1 MGNETNQV
9 VAKTTLAEKSE
20 GKTQSSHIKTADE
33 IEVAKLEIERERLE
47 LQKAIDTSKL
57 EFEKLKLEREHKFW
71 NRNSGVLI
79 TGLIS
84 FAAVMVS
91 VGQVWST
98 SIIQNR
104 QMQIAEFQKNREIE
118 MIDRQKEK
126 ELSLL
131 DEKNRRE
138 WNLSAAKFVADNRK
152 VLFEGSPQEKELLAK
167 MIGNIYPPN
176 VATSLLAKLENAS
189 TYPEEGTWRKEREK
203 IVRPTAAKQNPA
215 NNPSL
220 TRLAQSTAGSSIDN
234 DSANKYLSEK
244 KTGGCYSTLE
254 PGGKI
259 KCYLVGEDANGCY
272 YDCYPQTAERD
283 P

>member
-1 MGNETNQV
+1 MMSGESNQV
-9 VAKTTLAEKSE
+9 IPKTTLGDKSVA
-20 GKTQSSHIKTADE
+20 KPQSSPMKSVDE
-33 IEVAKLEIERERLE
+33 LEIAKLEIERERLE
-47 LQKAIDTSKL
+47 LQKAIETSRL

-91 VGQVWST
+91 GAQIWST
-98 SIIQNR
+98 TITQNR

-131 DEKNRRE
+131 DENNKRE

-152 VLFEGSPQEKELLAK
+152 VLFEGSSQEKELLAK

-189 TYPEEGTWRKEREK
+189 PPPEENTWRKEREK
-203 IVRPTAAKQNPA
+203 IVRPTATNQSPA
-215 NNPSL
+215 NNPIL
-220 TRLAQSTAGSSIDN
+220 KPLPQSTTRGSVEYSLDK
-234 DSANKYLSEK
+234 KYLGEK
-244 KTGGCYSTLE
+244 KTGGCPSTMETPVGDGNLH
-254 PGGKI
+254 
-259 KCYLVGEDANGCY
+259 KCYLVIDDADYCY
-272 YDCYPQTAERD
+272 YDCYP
-283 P
+283 